1 MPRFFVQLDKIDL
14 VHKTVRIEGEDAHH
28 ISRSL
33 RMAKGERIT
42 VCDMQGREY
51 DCAIRDFC
59 DDSSVT
65 AEISSFCDCTSE
77 PPYEA
82 TVYQGLP
89 KGDKLDTVIQKSVEC
104 GAFAVRTFESSRC
117 IARDKTESGD
127 KKLLRRK
134 KIALEAAKQSGRGR
148 VPEIMPT
155 LSFKEAVDEA
165 AKADI
170 PLFCY
175 EDEHT
180 VSLRAALKIRLGEI
194 KDAGRAKPTVSVLIG
209 SEGGFSPDEAEY
221 ARDKGML
228 TVGLGPRI
236 LRTETAPVF
245 VLGCLAY
252 EMEMTE

>member
-14 VHKTVRIEGEDAHH
+14 VHKTVQIEGEDAHH

-59 DDSSVT
+59 EDRIVT
-65 AEISSFCDCTSE
+65 AQISSFFDCTSE

-89 KGDKLDTVIQKSVEC
+89 KGDKLDAIIQKSVEC
-104 GAFAVRTFESSRC
+104 GAFAVRTFQSSRC
-117 IARDKTESGD
+117 IARERSETGD

-148 VPEIMPT
+148 VPEILPT

-180 VSLRAALKIRLGEI
+180 LSLRAALKSRLGKI
-194 KDAGRAKPTVSVLIG
+194 KTAEGINPTVSIVIG
-209 SEGGFSPDEAEY
+209 SEGGFSSDEARY

-228 TVGLGPRI
+228 TVGLGSRI